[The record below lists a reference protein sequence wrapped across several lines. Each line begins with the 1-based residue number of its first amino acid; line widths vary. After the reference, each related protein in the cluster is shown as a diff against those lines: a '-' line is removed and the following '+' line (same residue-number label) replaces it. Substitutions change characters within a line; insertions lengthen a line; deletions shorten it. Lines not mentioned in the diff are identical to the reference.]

1 MTTDEADDIFDKYFN
16 GKPKVKD
23 FIDNTHEFAKKNGYV
38 TTLNGHRRLIR
49 EAMSKN
55 KTTMNKGLRKS
66 VNTIIQGT
74 GAYLTNLA
82 LVYLDEYIISQNLRS
97 RIVLTVHDSIVVD
110 CPRDEYQ
117 LIAKIM
123 KTIMEN
129 LPVDFLQI
137 DWKGEKIKYPIKADV
152 EIGTNYNDAV
162 DYEPEEINTFNSVEG
177 YIKYNMD
184 LATVGDYKDKK
195 LITPERY
202 EESVE
207 QIENAKPAYQK
218 ITQYN

>member
-110 CPRDEYQ
+110 CPRNEYQ

-123 KTIMEN
+123 KAIMEN
-129 LPVDFLQI
+129 LPVGFLQI

-184 LATVGDYKDKK
+184 LATVGDYKDNK

-207 QIENAKPAYQK
+207 KIENAKPAYQK